1 MIGVDFGGT
10 RIKVAQVEGAV
21 IERSADL
28 ATPSGAQP
36 LEIID
41 AIAAQVRELDSRPSA
56 VGLAIPGEVDPSGKV
71 WRLPNVPGFAGIE
84 MARELRERLGCPVT
98 IENDGT
104 AAALA
109 EALFGHGRDHASFM
123 MLTLGTGIGGGLV
136 LGGTPHRGSH
146 GFAAE
151 VGHVAIGRVSISRGA
166 DPWAC
171 GCGRHGCMEA
181 YAGTAGLLRRFGE
194 LGGQAT
200 EIREIAESARRGE
213 DAGRQVFEGMG
224 EALGLGI
231 TTMQNLLDL
240 DAFVFTG
247 GVSRSFDLIEPALRS
262 SLREH
267 GFAPVLAEVPL
278 LLSDLGD
285 RAGVVGAAHLPAYFS
300 S

>member
-1 MIGVDFGGT
+1 MTDYYAKRLSGSRLRLCYELAESRVQQYLEAEIQHVISHLKPADTVLELGCGYGRVVLRLAD
-10 RIKVAQVEGAV
+10 VARRVVG
-21 IERSADL
+21 ID
-28 ATPSGAQP
+28 TAQ
-36 LEIID
+36 ES
-41 AIAAQVRELDSRPSA
+41 V
-56 VGLAIPGEVDPSGKV
+56 
-71 WRLPNVPGFAGIE
+71 E
-84 MARELRERLGCPVT
+84 MARELRERLGCPVI

-109 EALFGHGRDHASFM
+109 EALFGQGRDHPSFM

-151 VGHVAIGRVSISRGA
+151 VGHVGIGHVSISRGA

-171 GCGRHGCMEA
+171 GCGRDGCMEA
-181 YAGTAGLLRRFGE
+181 YAGTAGLLRRFSE

-247 GVSRSFDLIEPALRS
+247 GVSRSFDLIEATLRS
-262 SLREH
+262 TLREH

-278 LLSDLGD
+278 LVSNLED
-285 RAGVVGAAHLPAYFS
+285 RAGVVGAARLPAYFPAEGS
-300 S
+300 AG

>member
-10 RIKVAQVEGAV
+10 RIKVAVVDGAV

-28 ATPSGAQP
+28 ATPKGAQP
-36 LEIID
+36 LEILD
-41 AIAAQVRELDSRPSA
+41 AIANQVHELDSRPDA

-71 WRLPNVPGFAGIE
+71 WRLPNVPDFAGVE
-84 MARELRERLGCPVT
+84 MARELGERLGCPVT

-136 LGGTPHRGSH
+136 LGGSPQRGSH

-151 VGHVAIGRVSISRGA
+151 VGHVGIGRGPIRGGSEE
-166 DPWAC
+166 WQC
-171 GCGRHGCMEA
+171 GCGRQGCMEA
-181 YAGTAGLLRRFGE
+181 YAGTAGLLRRFAE
-194 LGGQAT
+194 LGGHAT

-213 DAGRQVFEGMG
+213 DAGRLVFEGMG

-247 GVSRSFDLIEPALRS
+247 GISRSFDLIEPALRR

-267 GFAPVLAEVPL
+267 AFARVLSEVPL
-278 LLSDLGD
+278 LLSDLEE
-285 RAGVVGAAHLPAYFS
+285 RAGVIGAAHLPAQFS
-300 S
+300 

>member
-10 RIKVAQVEGAV
+10 RIKVAVVEDAA
-21 IERSADL
+21 IERSADI

-36 LEIID
+36 LEILD
-41 AIAAQVRELDSRPSA
+41 AIAAQVCELDARPSA

-71 WRLPNVPGFAGIE
+71 WRLPNVPDFAGVE
-84 MARELRERLGCPVT
+84 MERELRERLDCPVT

-109 EALFGHGRDHASFM
+109 EALFGHGREHRSFM

-136 LGGTPHRGSH
+136 IDGRAHRGAN

-151 VGHVAIGRVSISRGA
+151 VGHVNIQRGPDSRQ
-166 DPWAC
+166 C
-171 GCGRHGCMEA
+171 GCGSKGCMEA
-181 YAGTAGLLRRFGE
+181 YAGTAGLLRSFAE
-194 LGGQAT
+194 LGGSAS

-213 DAGRQVFEGMG
+213 EAGLRVFEGMG
-224 EALGLGI
+224 EALALGI
-231 TTMQNLLDL
+231 TAMQNLLDL

-247 GVSRSFDLIEPALRS
+247 GVSRSFDLVEPALRR

-267 GFAPVLAEVPL
+267 AYASVLSQVPL
-278 LLSDLGD
+278 LVSELADK
-285 RAGVVGAAHLPAYFS
+285 AGVVGAAHLPAHFG
-300 S
+300 